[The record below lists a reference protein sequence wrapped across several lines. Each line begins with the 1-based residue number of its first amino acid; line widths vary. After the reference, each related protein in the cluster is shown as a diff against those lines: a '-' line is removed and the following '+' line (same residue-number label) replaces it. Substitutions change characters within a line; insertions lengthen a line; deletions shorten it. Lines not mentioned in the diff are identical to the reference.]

1 MVKVASITEY
11 TQSLVNAFKKVDLK
25 EFMMKVKAIIHPE
38 MDMSFMDYFL
48 ELSKEEND
56 GQFIVHH
63 DKLIEY
69 GITTS
74 DRSRN
79 IRDRLVSLGC
89 TESEEF
95 LLLNIQQQ
103 NKTGSGGSNKKV
115 YMLTPEAF
123 KKCLMR
129 ARNHKTH
136 TINAEIYAN
145 YYLFL
150 EKVITYY
157 TKYQLDLAN
166 ALSRCKDDKI
176 DSLIESNK
184 ELLSN
189 NNQLLRSNQEL
200 TSKMDQQSSMITDQT
215 KKIDQLMIYAEDANE
230 KLDIMFDFMV
240 DFAKITLPMWVGS
253 SVFKTQLQ
261 SLIDGKSLT
270 YALKHLKLAYL
281 VGFYHKRDEL
291 LTETAINGEEIQSSS
306 YLKLYFCCTNFADVP
321 KRLRELSIRHRGMM
335 MLKPRAICLVTH
347 DINKEL
353 AILDRLSI
361 FPEDTSMQY
370 LTAQKSFMIGLTN
383 TNAEYVNDIYDTIKS
398 NAQGIRFQGYQ
409 SRMDELI
416 NSGEYRIN
424 QKILSRI
431 NTADSTFF
439 RSALPFCQEFLDCH
453 VNEVDNEDE
462 LSSYEYQ
469 TASRKTILRTEFNE
483 RMADNMFALSKLN
496 QVIEDDVGSRTV
508 DDMVQSGIIT
518 KRDLKALKKV
528 AEVEKIDISDLSIP
542 DDLSDDSNNTDE
554 ESD

>member
-1 MVKVASITEY
+1 MVKIASITEY

-25 EFMMKVKAIIHPE
+25 EFMVQVKAIIYPE

-69 GITTS
+69 GVTTS
-74 DRSRN
+74 TRSSDVK
-79 IRDRLVSLGC
+79 DRLIKLGC
-89 TESEEF
+89 TETEDYR
-95 LLLNIQQQ
+95 LRNIPQPVKQ
-103 NKTGSGGSNKKV
+103 GGVSTKHV

-157 TKYQLDLAN
+157 TKYQFELSEAF
-166 ALSRCKDDKI
+166 SRCKDDRIDEQSKKI
-176 DSLIESNK
+176 DNLLENNK

-189 NNQLLRSNQEL
+189 NKELLTKVDE
-200 TSKMDQQSSMITDQT
+200 QT

-321 KRLRELSIRHRGMM
+321 KRLRELSIRHRNMV

-361 FPEDTSMQY
+361 FPEETSMQY
-370 LTAQKSFMIGLTN
+370 LTTQKSFMIGLTGTNSKYVDNIYN
-383 TNAEYVNDIYDTIKS
+383 TITN

-431 NTADSTFF
+431 TSADLTFF
-439 RSALPFCQEFLDCH
+439 RSTLPFCQEFLDCH

-469 TASRKTILRTEFNE
+469 AASRKTILRTEFDE

-528 AEVEKIDISDLSIP
+528 AEVENIDISDLSIP

>member
-11 TQSLVNAFKKVDLK
+11 TQSLVNALKKVDLK
-25 EFMMKVKAIIHPE
+25 EFMVQVKAIIHPE

-69 GITTS
+69 GVTTS
-74 DRSRN
+74 TRSSV
-79 IRDRLVSLGC
+79 IRVRLESLGC
-89 TESEEF
+89 TESEDYRLHKF
-95 LLLNIQQQ
+95 VQPVKQ
-103 NKTGSGGSNKKV
+103 GGASTKNV

-129 ARNHKTH
+129 ATKHSTH
-136 TINAEIYAN
+136 TINVEIYAN

-157 TKYQLDLAN
+157 TKYQLELAN

-176 DSLIESNK
+176 DQQSMKIESLIVSNK
-184 ELLSN
+184 DLLTKVDKQS
-189 NNQLLRSNQEL
+189 
-200 TSKMDQQSSMITDQT
+200 TMIDQQSSMITDQT
-215 KKIDQLMIYAEDANE
+215 KKIDQLMIYAKDANE

-270 YALKHLKLAYL
+270 YALKHLKLAYV

-321 KRLRELSIRHRGMM
+321 KRLRELSIRHREMM
-335 MLKPRAICLVTH
+335 MMKPRAICLVTH

-361 FPEDTSMQY
+361 FPEETSMQY
-370 LTAQKSFMIGLTN
+370 LTAQKSFMIGLTD
-383 TNAEYVNDIYDTIKS
+383 TNAEYVSDVYNAITS
-398 NAQGIRFQGYQ
+398 NAQGVRFQGYQ

-431 NTADSTFF
+431 TSADLTFF
-439 RSALPFCQEFLDCH
+439 RSTLPFCQEFLDCH
-453 VNEVDNEDE
+453 VNEIDNEDE

-469 TASRKTILRTEFNE
+469 TASRKTLLRTEFNE

-528 AEVEKIDISDLSIP
+528 AEVENIDISDLPIP
-542 DDLSDDSNNTDE
+542 DNLSDDSNNTDE